1 MDYTI
6 VSIIAEGGKNT
17 RFLVQNSDGEYFS
30 IKVPTGRYQIG
41 DLASEAYYEPCV
53 NERWI
58 NTTTKAPNGG
68 YPRSRMMRH
77 LKWYKQEYLHDNVNG
92 LYQNTPHS
100 HIFDSPEKNLIK
112 GYGYD
117 DCVLQNMQSLG
128 DELRSDFTHL
138 TSSQAFAVNFF
149 APLIEEGKLN
159 LLDPCFVFPS
169 PNCYFEKICLE
180 KEQTQFDFFAEDKE
194 GNRICSVEVKYSE
207 SGFGSTIGDTKHL
220 DKFLND
226 YEKKMEI
233 LTKVPQDE
241 WQFFEYYQVWRNLLY
256 TIRKPG
262 QHICFL
268 FPRFR
273 EDLNKTLEKIFA
285 KCKEEY
291 RPFFH
296 VIIADD
302 VVEKIIKNNSTM
314 KPYYEEFKIKYLDID
329 RA

>member
-6 VSIIAEGGKNT
+6 VSTIAVGEKNT
-17 RFLVQNSDGEYFS
+17 RFLVQNNDGEYFS

-41 DLASEAYYEPCV
+41 DLASETYFEPCV

-58 NTTTKAPNGG
+58 KDSRVPNGG
-68 YPRSRMMRH
+68 YPRSKMMEH
-77 LKWYKQEYLHDNVNG
+77 LKWYKQEYLNDTVNG
-92 LYQNTPHS
+92 LYQNKPYP
-100 HIFDSPEKNLIK
+100 HIFDSPEKNLVQ
-112 GYGYD
+112 GHGYD
-117 DCVLQNMQSLG
+117 EDVLQKMRSLG
-128 DELRSDFTHL
+128 DELRSDFAHL

-149 APLIEEGKLN
+149 TPLIKEKKLCF
-159 LLDPCFVFPS
+159 LDPCFDFP
-169 PNCYFEKICLE
+169 PANCSFEKICLKE
-180 KEQTQFDFFAEDKE
+180 EQTQFDFFAVNKSE
-194 GNRICSVEVKYSE
+194 NHICSVEVKYSE
-207 SGFGSTIGDTKHL
+207 SGFESTVGDTKHL
-220 DKFLND
+220 DKFLKE
-226 YEKKMEI
+226 YEYYMKI
-233 LTKVPQDE
+233 LTKVPQDK

-256 TIRKPG
+256 TVRKPG

-273 EDLNKTLEKIFA
+273 EDLNRILKTIFA

-302 VVEKIIKNNSTM
+302 VVDRIIKSNLAMT
-314 KPYYEEFKIKYLDID
+314 PYYEEFKIKYLEID

>member
-6 VSIIAEGGKNT
+6 VSTIAEGGKNT
-17 RFLVQNSDGEYFS
+17 RYLVQNSDGEYFS

-41 DLASEAYYEPCV
+41 DLASEMYYEPCV

-58 NTTTKAPNGG
+58 KTAKDPNGG
-68 YPRSRMMRH
+68 YKRSRMMGH

-92 LYQNTPHS
+92 LYHNTSHS

-117 DCVLQNMQSLG
+117 ECVLQKMQSLG
-128 DELRSDFTHL
+128 DELRSDFTHM

-149 APLIEEGKLN
+149 APLIAEEKLC
-159 LLDPCFVFPS
+159 LLDSCFDFPS
-169 PNCYFEKICLE
+169 PDCSFEKICSE
-180 KEQTQFDFFAEDKE
+180 EEQTQFDFFAADKE

-207 SGFGSTIGDTKHL
+207 SGFGSTIGDAKHL
-220 DKFLND
+220 DKYLKD
-226 YEKKMEI
+226 YKKMMET
-233 LTKVPQDE
+233 LTKVPQNE

-273 EDLNKTLEKIFA
+273 KDLNLTLKNIFD

-302 VVEKIIKNNSTM
+302 VVERIIESNLAM
-314 KPYYEEFKIKYLDID
+314 RPYYEEFKIKYLDID